1 MSAGLPN
8 FNVGGLASGL
18 DTSTIVSQLMA
29 IERNP
34 QVLLHQRQLVEE
46 ARRQTLQDI
55 QTRVENLQSA
65 IAGIGD
71 VGTWADVQTV
81 ESSDLTKLVGTRTG
95 GAAPGAYTL
104 TISQLA
110 RAAQA
115 TQQTAA
121 TTASTNGT
129 LTFKVGAGSVVS
141 VDLTSGDSL
150 DTIANRIN
158 GTTDIP
164 VYATVV
170 DGSKLVIS
178 GKSTGAAN
186 TITIGGTLA
195 ADFGFTETMA
205 AQDAKYTLNGGAE
218 QSSASNTVT
227 GAVVGVTLTLKSTT
241 TSAVSIMVGAPSPDT
256 EAIQKKIQDL
266 VEQYNSTLDFIHGK
280 LTEKKVANANNDA
293 DRAKGALR
301 GDSQLEGLLRSLRSA
316 FSDLVQGRPSD
327 LQALSQAGL
336 STGKTTGSG
345 ALDQDA
351 IMGKLTL
358 DTTKL
363 TEKLSGRLSDVKAL
377 FSNVTGSYATEGLSQ
392 RLHRVVD
399 PWVTGSGTSA
409 AIFDSRLSSE
419 QSMIDSLVKQQS
431 DMDVRLTAR
440 ETALRQKFTAM
451 ETALSQIQQQGNW
464 LLGQLAQLQQ

>member
-1 MSAGLPN
+1 VSASLPN

-18 DTSTIVSQLMA
+18 DTNTIVSQLMA

-46 ARRQTLQDI
+46 ARQQALQDV
-55 QTRVENLQSA
+55 QTRVQNLQSA

-71 VGTWADVQTV
+71 AATWADVQTV
-81 ESSDLTKLVGTRTG
+81 ESSDQTKLVGVRTG

-121 TTASTNGT
+121 TAASADGT
-129 LTFKVGAGSVVS
+129 LTFSVGSGSTVS
-141 VDLTSGDSL
+141 VDVTSGDSL
-150 DTIANRIN
+150 DTIAGRIN

-164 VYATVV
+164 VYATVA
-170 DGSKLVIS
+170 GGKLVIS
-178 GKSTGAAN
+178 GKTTGAAN
-186 TITIGGTLA
+186 TITVGGTLA

-218 QSSASNTVT
+218 QSSASNTLT
-227 GAVVGVTLTLKSTT
+227 DAVVGVTLTLKSTT
-241 TSAVSIMVGAPSPDT
+241 TSAVSITVGAPSPDT
-256 EAIQKKIQDL
+256 ESIQAKIQDL
-266 VEQYNSTLDFIHGK
+266 VDQYNSTIDFVQQK
-280 LTEKKVANANNDA
+280 LTEKKVPNADNDA
-293 DRAKGALR
+293 DRAKGVLR
-301 GDSQLEGLLRSLRSA
+301 GDTQLEGLLRSLRAA
-316 FSDLVQGRPSD
+316 FSDLVQGRPGD
-327 LQALSQAGL
+327 LQTLSQVGL

-345 ALDQDA
+345 ALDKDA
-351 IMGKLTL
+351 IEGKLTL
-358 DTTKL
+358 DSAAL
-363 TEKLSGRLSDVKAL
+363 ADKLSTRLSDVKAL
-377 FSNVTGSYATEGLSQ
+377 FSNLTGDYATEGLAQ

-399 PWVTGSGTSA
+399 PWVVGSGSSA

-440 ETALRQKFTAM
+440 EAALRQKFTAM

-464 LLGQLAQLQQ
+464 LLGQLAQLQR

>member
-1 MSAGLPN
+1 VSAGLPN

-18 DTSTIVSQLMA
+18 DTNTIVSQLMA

-46 ARRQTLQDI
+46 ARQRVLRDI
-55 QTRVENLQSA
+55 QTRVQNLQSA
-65 IAGIGD
+65 ISGIGD
-71 VGTWADVQTV
+71 AAAWADVQTV
-81 ESSDLTKLVGTRTG
+81 ESSDQTKLVGARTG
-95 GAAPGAYTL
+95 GAAPGAYTF

-121 TTASTNGT
+121 TTASATGT

-141 VDLTSGDSL
+141 VDVTSGDSL
-150 DTIANRIN
+150 ETIATRIN

-170 DGSKLVIS
+170 DGGKLVIS
-178 GKSTGAAN
+178 GKTTGAAN
-186 TITIGGTLA
+186 AITVGGTLA

-227 GAVVGVTLTLKSTT
+227 GAVVGVSVTLKSTT
-241 TSAVSIMVGAPSPDT
+241 TSPVSIVVGAPAPDA

-266 VEQYNSTLDFIHGK
+266 VEQYNSTIDFVHDK
-280 LTEKKVANANNDA
+280 LTEKKVANADNDT

-301 GDSQLEGLLRSLRSA
+301 GDGQLEGLLRSLRAA

-327 LQALSQAGL
+327 MQTLSQVGL

-345 ALDQDA
+345 ALDQGA
-351 IMGKLTL
+351 IQGKLTL
-358 DTTKL
+358 DTAKL
-363 TEKLSGRLSDVKAL
+363 AEKLNGRLSDVKAL
-377 FSNVTGSYATEGLSQ
+377 FTNVTGAYSSEGLAQ
-392 RLHRVVD
+392 RLHGVVD
-399 PWVTGSGTSA
+399 PWVVGSGTAA
-409 AIFDSRLSSE
+409 AIFSSRISSE
-419 QSMIDSLVKQQS
+419 QTMIDSLKKQQS

-451 ETALSQIQQQGNW
+451 ETALSQLQSQGNW